1 MGSYRDIVILA
12 DDVDKLVSR
21 MRDDIDL
28 RIADEKVCHDTAQC
42 ELHRRRSRCA
52 AHGAGRFIQSM
63 AYSALGQF
71 GLTQHHHRVAIELSP
86 SIGHVQPDVTCD

>member
-28 RIADEKVCHDTAQC
+28 WIADEKVCHDTAQC
-42 ELHRRRSRCA
+42 ELHGGRSRCA
-52 AHGAGRFIQSM
+52 AHGAGRFIQSLS
-63 AYSALGQF
+63 YSALSQF
-71 GLTQHHHRVAIELSP
+71 GLTEHHHRVAVELSP
-86 SIGHVQPDVTCD
+86 SIGHGDPT